1 MAGSERQP
9 AATAQ
14 AWSAGGVWRSTLGPC
29 VAGALGWLPPT
40 AATHWLD
47 TLRVRW
53 QLTPQGEA
61 GPSTLAGFARAT
73 VASEGL
79 YGGVRSPRPPTCTCP
94 RFHPVPARS
103 CTGPRSGWAWRSA

>member
-40 AATHWLD
+40 AVTHGLD

-53 QLTPQGEA
+53 QLTPRGEA
-61 GPSTLAGFARAT
+61 GPSTLAAFARAT

-79 YGGVRSPRPPTCTCP
+79 YGGVSSPLPLQPCP
-94 RFHPVPARS
+94 R
-103 CTGPRSGWAWRSA
+103 